1 MRLIQGGR
9 IRDALAAL
17 FARKGIDDEMRWTDQ
32 PFVHSGGRLNGDELI
47 HKGFV
52 KAAPKLTERLR
63 QHEVGLGGIDLIL
76 AEATGIHDGKVGT
89 QALADILVGGPQ
101 LMLEQL

>member
-1 MRLIQGGR
+1 MWSMSASVFLRLIQGGR

-52 KAAPKLTERLR
+52 NAARNSQSVSGNTKWAWR
-63 QHEVGLGGIDLIL
+63 D
-76 AEATGIHDGKVGT
+76 
-89 QALADILVGGPQ
+89 
-101 LMLEQL
+101 